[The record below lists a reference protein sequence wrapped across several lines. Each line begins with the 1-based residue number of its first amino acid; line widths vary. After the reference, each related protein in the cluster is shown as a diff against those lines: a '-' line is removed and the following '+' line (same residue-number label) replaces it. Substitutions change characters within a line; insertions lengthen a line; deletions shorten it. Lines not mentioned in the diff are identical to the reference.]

1 MSLKDKASKII
12 LNNLDSDAPVGSADL
27 LTAALASPI
36 SKPRSGVLAI
46 TQSIGLHHRVQDLEA
61 QLASFEHAK
70 MVVLLEPKS
79 VLQSRWK
86 NRHELSFST
95 SEFLELKAQIEIA
108 GGNSVPIKVRRAGK
122 GIDGQEQHEIV
133 YGRRRLRA
141 CLELGLPVS
150 AVVEDLGEK
159 ETFAQMDRE
168 NRDRADLSAWEQGSM
183 YKDALDQGLFSSQRR
198 MAEALGIDSSN
209 LSKAVRLASL
219 PPEVIEA
226 FSSPLDIQ
234 WRWGV
239 ALADAM
245 DSEPA
250 KLLAAAERVRALI
263 PRPLSKDVFAQL
275 MQNAP
280 TAPPIAKEF
289 RSAAGSVA
297 ASWTKDK
304 RGSVSLKIRPGAMS
318 IVQEKKFLEFLERFF
333 V

>member
-12 LNNLDSDAPVGSADL
+12 LNNLDSDPAASSANV
-27 LTAALASPI
+27 LTTSSPS

-61 QLASFEHAK
+61 QLATFENAK
-70 MVVLLEPKS
+70 MVVLLDPKL
-79 VLQSRWK
+79 VLQSKWK
-86 NRHELSFST
+86 NRHELSFLT
-95 SEFLELKAQIEIA
+95 SQFVELKAQIEVA
-108 GGNSVPIKVRRAGK
+108 GGNSVPIKVRRARQG
-122 GIDGQEQHEIV
+122 DAGQDQYEIV

-141 CLELGLPVS
+141 CLELGLLVS

-159 ETFAQMDRE
+159 EMFAQMDRE
-168 NRDRADLSAWEQGSM
+168 NRDRADLSAWEQGCM

-209 LSKAVRLASL
+209 LSKAIRLASL

-245 DSEPA
+245 DNNPA
-250 KLLAAAERVRALI
+250 KLLAAAEKVRALM
-263 PRPLSKDVFAQL
+263 PRPPSKDVVAQL
-275 MQNAP
+275 TKSAP
-280 TAPPIAKEF
+280 IGQPISKEF
-289 RSAAGSVA
+289 RTAGGVIA
-297 ASWTKDK
+297 ASWIKEK
-304 RGSVSLKIRPGAMS
+304 RGSASLKVRFGAMS
-318 IVQEKKFLEFLERFF
+318 AAQEKKFLDFLERLF